1 MKKFIVGLLLFL
13 IVLVAFGSFFF
24 YSQSKYMVGRASI
37 SQASF
42 SIDNSYVFVT
52 PLRAKADGKDKVRIT
67 VFVLNN
73 QGIGVSNKKISLEN
87 TGVSLITP
95 LQSITDSLGKAIFDV
110 ASVNQGEFIID
121 VGVEGSILP
130 QKAHITFY

>member
-1 MKKFIVGLLLFL
+1 
-13 IVLVAFGSFFF
+13 
-24 YSQSKYMVGRASI
+24 MVGRASI

-73 QGIGVSNKKISLEN
+73 QGIGVSNKKITLNN

-95 LQSITDSLGKAIFDV
+95 LQSTTDSLGKAIFDV
-110 ASVNQGEFIID
+110 ASVNQGEYFIE
-121 VGVEGSILP
+121 VGVEGALLP